1 MKMLIHFTK
10 NMPSLRGLV
19 LLSFIVKFNKCI
31 FKSWTEEQFE
41 KRWWKL
47 LDKFHLREVEW
58 VQSLF
63 EDGKY
68 WVPTFMRDVFFAG
81 LSTISR
87 SESLTSSYDKYV
99 HAETSMR
106 EFIEQYKMI
115 VEDRYEKDAK
125 AGFECPS

>member
-1 MKMLIHFTK
+1 MG
-10 NMPSLRGLV
+10 S
-19 LLSFIVKFNKCI
+19 IVIRRSQILGAYLYERCF
-31 FKSWTEEQFE
+31 F
-41 KRWWKL
+41 L
-47 LDKFHLREVEW
+47 LD
-58 VQSLF
+58 
-63 EDGKY
+63 
-68 WVPTFMRDVFFAG
+68 